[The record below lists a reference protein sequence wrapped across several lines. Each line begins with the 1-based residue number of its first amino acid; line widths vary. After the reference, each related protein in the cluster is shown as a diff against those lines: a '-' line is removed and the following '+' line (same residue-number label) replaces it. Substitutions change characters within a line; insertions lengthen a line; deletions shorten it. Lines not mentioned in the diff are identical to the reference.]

1 MNMKFMLNT
10 DAFGTNKLN
19 RNKLIDTVYGGFGDE
34 SEINSLSNTDL
45 LTIAIED
52 EGYRWCVSDNKEDLE
67 EIIEKFINGE
77 MPEDAILS
85 TQDFIDQTEDIT
97 LTDIEIWCN
106 KTGEKVEDIVNQI
119 VPTLSISEYLVAIG
133 AEDLE
138 VTDFDILYNFTE
150 GMGYWSFCLEDLSEI
165 PNLKEVALVEG
176 KRYFETVQT
185 DCI

>member
-19 RNKLIDTVYGGFGDE
+19 RNKLIDTVYRGFGDE

-67 EIIEKFINGE
+67 EIIENFINGE

-85 TQDFIDQTEDIT
+85 TQDFINQEEIT
-97 LTDIEIWCN
+97 LADI
-106 KTGEKVEDIVNQI
+106 DLI
-119 VPTLSISEYLVAIG
+119 VPKVTIKEYLKIIES
-133 AEDLE
+133 EDLG
-138 VTDFDILYNFTE
+138 VTDFDILFNYTE

-165 PNLKEVALVEG
+165 PNLKEVVLVDG

>member
-10 DAFGTNKLN
+10 EAFGTNKLN

-85 TQDFIDQTEDIT
+85 TQDFINQEEIT

-106 KTGEKVEDIVNQI
+106 KTEEKITDLINLIIPKVTIK
-119 VPTLSISEYLVAIG
+119 EYLKIINS
-133 AEDLE
+133 EDLG
-138 VTDFDILYNFTE
+138 VIDFDILYNFTE

-165 PNLKEVALVEG
+165 PNLKEVVLVDG

>member
-1 MNMKFMLNT
+1 MKFMLNT
-10 DAFGTNKLN
+10 EAFGINKLN
-19 RNKLIDTVYGGFGDE
+19 RNKLIDAMSGDE
-34 SEINSLSNTDL
+34 GEINSLPSTDL
-45 LTIAIED
+45 LTIIVEN
-52 EGYRWCVSDNKEDLE
+52 EGYKWGVSDSREELE
-67 EIIEKFINGE
+67 EIIEEFINGE

-97 LTDIEIWCN
+97 LVDIEIWCN
-106 KTGEKVEDIVNQI
+106 KTGEKVKDIVNQI

>member
-1 MNMKFMLNT
+1 MKFMLNT
-10 DAFGTNKLN
+10 EAFGINKLN
-19 RNKLIDTVYGGFGDE
+19 RNKLIDAMSGDE
-34 SEINSLSNTDL
+34 GEISSLPSTDL
-45 LTIAIED
+45 LTIIVEN
-52 EGYRWCVSDNKEDLE
+52 EGYKWGVSDSREELE
-67 EIIEKFINGE
+67 EIIEEFINGE
-77 MPEDAILS
+77 MPEDVILS
-85 TQDFIDQTEDIT
+85 TQNFIDQTEDIT
-97 LTDIEIWCN
+97 LVDIEIWCN

-119 VPTLSISEYLVAIG
+119 VPTLSVSEYLVAIG
-133 AEDLE
+133 AEDLG